1 MRIFLL
7 ALLFPISVSAS
18 GIDALKSFIE
28 KTQTVRA
35 QFKQTVQDRKM
46 AAVQESSGNMEL
58 QRPGKFR
65 WVYDKPYQQLIVGD
79 GVKLWLYDADL
90 KQVTVKKLDL
100 AIGGSPAALL
110 AGKNEIEKHFHL
122 KDLGKRGGLDWL
134 EATPKDKDST
144 FESVRMGFNGEILES
159 MELRDHF
166 GQTTLL
172 KFTNLERNPRLAA
185 DAFRFTPPKG
195 ADVIGE

>member
-1 MRIFLL
+1 MRILLL

-35 QFKQTVQDRKM
+35 QFKQTVQDRKI

-122 KDLGKRGGLDWL
+122 KDLGKRGALDWL

-144 FESVRMGFNGEILES
+144 FESVRMGFNGDVLES